1 MKNDLI
7 SVVIPVYNVVDYL
20 DKCLSSVI
28 NQTYENLEII
38 LVDDGSTDSSGKI
51 CDTYSKADSR
61 IVSLHKSN
69 GGLSDARNY
78 GIERAHGK
86 YITFIDSDDYID
98 LDCVE
103 YLYNLIQKY
112 QTLMSVCQHRVI
124 FSNGKIEDYGSLS
137 DECLNAHDALERML
151 YHDVIDTSAWA
162 KLYNRTLFKDICYP
176 KGKVF
181 EDIGTTYKF
190 FIESKNIAIGYKS
203 KYNYIMRN
211 SSISRNSFSPSKFDL
226 LEMTDKMATDV
237 LKCYPDLD
245 GAVLRR
251 RVYARFSTLN
261 NMLDISSYQDE
272 RNEIIKFIKGHKK
285 EILNDPK
292 TPKRDI
298 IAIRLLSISFNLYRF
313 VWKKYKKER

>member
-1 MKNDLI
+1 M
-7 SVVIPVYNVVDYL
+7 
-20 DKCLSSVI
+20 
-28 NQTYENLEII
+28 
-38 LVDDGSTDSSGKI
+38 
-51 CDTYSKADSR
+51 
-61 IVSLHKSN
+61 
-69 GGLSDARNY
+69 
-78 GIERAHGK
+78 
-86 YITFIDSDDYID
+86 
-98 LDCVE
+98 
-103 YLYNLIQKY
+103 
-112 QTLMSVCQHRVI
+112 M
-124 FSNGKIEDYGSLS
+124 
-137 DECLNAHDALERML
+137 
-151 YHDVIDTSAWA
+151 DVIDTSAWA

-190 FIESKNIAIGYKS
+190 FIESKNIAIGYES
-203 KYNYIMRN
+203 KYNYIMRD

-237 LKCYPDLD
+237 LQCYPDLD
-245 GAVLRR
+245 RAVLRR